1 MTEHVFSLEGRTAV
15 ITGGTTGLGLAI
27 AECMV
32 KAGAR
37 VAVLSR
43 RTKEEGQ
50 SALKEMG
57 EKAVFYH
64 HDITDTGH
72 APELADQIIREMGP
86 VTILVNN
93 AGNHCKKF
101 IEDMTVDGLQT
112 RAGCPFGRGLRP
124 DKSILRP
131 YEGAGKREHY
141 FPGQYDQLHWPAPG
155 GGIFHGKGRL
165 SGAGAHVGR

>member
-1 MTEHVFSLEGRTAV
+1 MREVREMTEHVFSLEGRTAV

-64 HDITDTGH
+64 HEITDTGM
-72 APELADQIIREMGP
+72 PR
-86 VTILVNN
+86 NW
-93 AGNHCKKF
+93 
-101 IEDMTVDGLQT
+101 QT
-112 RAGCPFGRGLRP
+112 R
-124 DKSILRP
+124 SS
-131 YEGAGKREHY
+131 GKW
-141 FPGQYDQLHWPAPG
+141 DQSPSW
-155 GGIFHGKGRL
+155 
-165 SGAGAHVGR
+165 

>member
-1 MTEHVFSLEGRTAV
+1 MREVREMTEHVFSLEGRTAV

-64 HDITDTGH
+64 HDITAVFVSIDFH
-72 APELADQIIREMGP
+72 LSDII
-86 VTILVNN
+86 
-93 AGNHCKKF
+93 
-101 IEDMTVDGLQT
+101 
-112 RAGCPFGRGLRP
+112 
-124 DKSILRP
+124 
-131 YEGAGKREHY
+131 
-141 FPGQYDQLHWPAPG
+141 
-155 GGIFHGKGRL
+155 
-165 SGAGAHVGR
+165 

>member
-1 MTEHVFSLEGRTAV
+1 MREVREMTEHVFSLEGRTAV

-72 APELADQIIREMGP
+72 APEQCRES
-86 VTILVNN
+86 L
-93 AGNHCKKF
+93 
-101 IEDMTVDGLQT
+101 
-112 RAGCPFGRGLRP
+112 
-124 DKSILRP
+124 
-131 YEGAGKREHY
+131 
-141 FPGQYDQLHWPAPG
+141 
-155 GGIFHGKGRL
+155 
-165 SGAGAHVGR
+165 